1 MKITEIRPQIKRTD
15 RFSIFID
22 DKYSFSL
29 SSKELLEAKL
39 YVGLEISDIEL
50 VGFNKLAE
58 NSLVRAQCF
67 RYLSYRLRSE
77 WEMETYLKRKGYSP
91 ELIKDTIDYFVARKL
106 IDDQEFANR
115 WIENRLLLK
124 PTSINVLKQELKQKR
139 VKGEVI
145 NQAVI
150 EHNIDELQIIKQ
162 LIEKKRQQSKYQ
174 DDLKL
179 MQLLARKGFSYDHIK
194 RSLNSAGD

>member
-1 MKITEIRPQIKRTD
+1 MKISEIKPQLKRAD
-15 RFSIFID
+15 RFSIFINH
-22 DKYSFSL
+22 KYSFSL
-29 SSKELLEAKL
+29 SSEELLEAKL
-39 YVGLEISDIEL
+39 YVGLEISDADL
-50 VGFNKLAE
+50 AKFNKLAE

-77 WEMETYLKRKGYSP
+77 WEMETYLKRKGYSQDI
-91 ELIKDTIDYFVARKL
+91 IKNTIDYFLARKL

-139 VKGEVI
+139 IKSEFI
-145 NQAVI
+145 NQAII
-150 EHNIDELQIIKQ
+150 EHEIDELQIIRQ
-162 LIEKKRQQSKYQ
+162 LIEKKRQQHKYQ
-174 DDLKL
+174 DDLKM

-194 RSLNSAGD
+194 RALNSTGE